1 MSVPSLAFVH
11 VGSPRF
17 PASAE
22 EAVRKPRKQYV
33 PILEPACPPDH
44 FTVEEAERIVR
55 EVIDEDRRAVEAR
68 WRRMKARREAV
79 ARGAA

>member
-1 MSVPSLAFVH
+1 MSVRRPRSPTSGVPHSL
-11 VGSPRF
+11 P
-17 PASAE
+17 SAE
-22 EAVRKPRKQYV
+22 EGVKKPRKQYV
-33 PILEPACPPDH
+33 PILEPACLPDH

-55 EVIDEDRRAVEAR
+55 EVIEEDRRAVEAR

>member
-1 MSVPSLAFVH
+1 VSVPSPAFAYVRN
-11 VGSPRF
+11 SRF
-17 PASAE
+17 TASAE

-33 PILEPACPPDH
+33 PILEPANPPDH
-44 FTVEEAERIVR
+44 FTIEEAERIVR
-55 EVIDEDRRAVEAR
+55 EVIEEDRRAVEAR